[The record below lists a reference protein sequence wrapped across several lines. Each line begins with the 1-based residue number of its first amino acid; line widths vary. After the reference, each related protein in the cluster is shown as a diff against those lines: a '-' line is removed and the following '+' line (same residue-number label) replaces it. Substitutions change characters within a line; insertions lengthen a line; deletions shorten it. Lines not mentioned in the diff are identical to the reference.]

1 MLKYEEIA
9 EDIKNRIESGEYRP
23 NDQLP
28 LEKEMCEKYG
38 VSRITIKKAM
48 DKLVMRGLVVKRRG
62 AGTFVKDIDDKEVSH
77 ISTSYQ
83 FEGFSKTFSDKTI
96 ISKIVEFKVINAEG
110 EIAEKLKIP
119 EDEFVYY
126 IVRARYADKVP
137 YVMEYTYMP
146 IDLIPGV
153 KFDTLKGSIYEYI
166 ENKLNLKIK
175 SAHRTIRASLP
186 TVIEQE
192 YLEINE
198 NFPILEVEQTAY
210 LDTGQAFEYS
220 KSRHRSDKFEF
231 KSISIK

>member
-28 LEKEMCEKYG
+28 LEKEMCDKYG

-62 AGTFVKDIDDKEVSH
+62 AGTFVKDIDDKEVSD

-96 ISKIVEFKVINAEG
+96 ISKIVEFKVINAER

-153 KFDTLKGSIYEYI
+153 KVDTLKGSIYEYI

-186 TVIEQE
+186 TAIEQE

>member
-62 AGTFVKDIDDKEVSH
+62 AGTFVKDIDDKEVSD

-96 ISKIVEFKVINAEG
+96 ISKIVEFKVINAER

-146 IDLIPGV
+146 IDIL
-153 KFDTLKGSIYEYI
+153 
-166 ENKLNLKIK
+166 
-175 SAHRTIRASLP
+175 
-186 TVIEQE
+186 
-192 YLEINE
+192 YL
-198 NFPILEVEQTAY
+198 V
-210 LDTGQAFEYS
+210 
-220 KSRHRSDKFEF
+220 
-231 KSISIK
+231 

>member
-62 AGTFVKDIDDKEVSH
+62 AGTFVKDIDDKEVSD

-96 ISKIVEFKVINAEG
+96 ISKIVEFKVINAER

-119 EDEFVYY
+119 EDEFV
-126 IVRARYADKVP
+126 
-137 YVMEYTYMP
+137 
-146 IDLIPGV
+146 
-153 KFDTLKGSIYEYI
+153 
-166 ENKLNLKIK
+166 
-175 SAHRTIRASLP
+175 
-186 TVIEQE
+186 
-192 YLEINE
+192 
-198 NFPILEVEQTAY
+198 
-210 LDTGQAFEYS
+210 
-220 KSRHRSDKFEF
+220 
-231 KSISIK
+231 

>member
-9 EDIKNRIESGEYRP
+9 EDIRNKIKLGKYRP
-23 NDQLP
+23 NDRLP
-28 LEKEMCEKYG
+28 LEREMCEKYS

-48 DKLVMRGLVVKRRG
+48 DQLVMNGLVVKRRG
-62 AGTFVKDIDDKEVSH
+62 AGTFVKDIDYKDFSD
-77 ISTSYQ
+77 ISISDQ
-83 FEGFSKTFSDKTI
+83 FEGFSKTFNDKI
-96 ISKIVEFKVINAEG
+96 ITSKIVEFKVINAKNEV
-110 EIAEKLKIP
+110 AERLKMS

-126 IVRARYADKVP
+126 IVRARYADGVP

-146 IDLIPGV
+146 IDIIPGL
-153 KFDTLKGSIYEYI
+153 KTDTIKGSLYEYI

-186 TVIEQE
+186 SKLEQK
-192 YLEINE
+192 YLEIKGY
-198 NFPILEVEQTAY
+198 FPILEVEQVAY

-231 KSISIK
+231 RSISIK